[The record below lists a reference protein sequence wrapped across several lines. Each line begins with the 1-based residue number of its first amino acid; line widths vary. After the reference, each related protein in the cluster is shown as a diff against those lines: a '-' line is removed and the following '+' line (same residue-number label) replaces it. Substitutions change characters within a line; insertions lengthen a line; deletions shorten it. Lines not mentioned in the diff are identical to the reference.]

1 MGYSNGFV
9 ASIILKNSPLR
20 EFKYSGKRTVKVPFG
35 AEYVIRLKNKSK
47 DPALVEVSIDGT
59 DVLNG
64 SELVLKA
71 GQTVDLERFVEN
83 NSSGKKFK
91 YISLEEGSST
101 GEIDDP
107 YRDENGLVRVTFHK
121 AFHIPKSTLT
131 VSHTFPSPS
140 FCEAVVNHDYYVKGG
155 PSYVTNDITFKS
167 KSTLVG
173 SALNS
178 RGMASDSVATNS
190 FFSSVA
196 PLVSDA
202 VSDLDSDKGAT
213 VEGSD
218 SDQSFSSTSEYHKL
232 SLGAVVDIYM
242 VGPNYKEEVAE
253 AEWGVF
259 LQFDKKPVA
268 TFKEKKHAHLF
279 AGNADFGR
287 SMVTVKEI
295 V

>member
-1 MGYSNGFV
+1 MMGYSNGFV

-71 GQTVDLERFVEN
+71 GETVDLERFVEN
-83 NSSGKKFK
+83 SSSGKKFK
-91 YISLEEGSST
+91 YISLEEGAST

-107 YRDENGLVRVTFHK
+107 YRDENGLVKVKFHK
-121 AFHIPKSTLT
+121 AFHLPKTTLT
-131 VSHTFPSPS
+131 TTTFSSPP
-140 FCEAVVNHDYYVKGG
+140 FCGALVNHDCFVNGG
-155 PSYVTNDITFKS
+155 ATFTTNDIMFKS
-167 KSTLVG
+167 KSTLSG
-173 SALNS
+173 SVQNS
-178 RGMASDSVATNS
+178 RGIANDSVATNS
-190 FFSSVA
+190 FFSSAA
-196 PLVSDA
+196 PLIRDLD
-202 VSDLDSDKGAT
+202 SDLDSDRGAT
-213 VEGSD
+213 IEGSD
-218 SDQSFSSTSEYHKL
+218 SDQSFSSTSEYLKL
-232 SLGAVVDIYM
+232 SLGAVIDIYM

-268 TFKEKKHAHLF
+268 MFKEKKHAHLF

-287 SMVTVKEI
+287 ATVTVKEI